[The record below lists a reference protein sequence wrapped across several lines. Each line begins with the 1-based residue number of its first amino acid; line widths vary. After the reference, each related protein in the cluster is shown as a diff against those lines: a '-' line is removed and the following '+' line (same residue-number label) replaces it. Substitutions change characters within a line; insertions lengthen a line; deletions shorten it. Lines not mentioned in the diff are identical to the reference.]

1 MPAPIPVVTPI
12 ADLLAPPA
20 GGTVALSCSAST
32 VGPSA
37 SYQWQLIEQPVGGSA
52 ALTNATTAAP
62 TLTGVTLRGTYI
74 VFLTITDSGGSSHA
88 YPYPT
93 QATTAPYGF
102 TSPLATAFGV
112 VRVAEESGLFKP
124 GRGEY
129 GWFEKGLWPLV
140 DKVNDGLTFSRYDDP
155 TRTLTAN
162 VIVPDNSVAPSNNS
176 VAIAGLS
183 VRNDT
188 ANTENELYSTHGK
201 INVLSHLHVSNK
213 DVTVSGGILKADT
226 IRDASGGSLIM
237 EPNGGLVVN
246 TSTVAVTADY
256 GATIEMAGTVSE
268 TLAVT
273 SNGILQLRAH
283 GALQVQGM
291 GDSNISL
298 TTANGFISAYGPAV
312 FLEADTELEAR
323 VGTSLLSLG
332 GDVSLTSADDLTLTA
347 SGSNGDVNIVA
358 AGLLG
363 DIKLSA
369 GALVA
374 LETTGGNGQIE
385 LKPNLATTSL
395 KPVRAPGLV
404 ICDTVSDKSTSPY
417 GPGPLFI
424 STVPVYSRHDVA
436 SDLDVNITVA
446 VLAAKLAAVE
456 LVLSRT
462 VGSGTEVLATIN
474 SGTLPET
481 GWCLFSIRCRTKLVG
496 ADRTVIQLEYDFT
509 PPAAGLDIPVA
520 PGSPTRLY
528 AIRNDTLA
536 GSPVSFQ
543 VSTSNTLLE
552 YYAQMTCAL
561 YNPHNQDVL

>member
-102 TSPLATAFGV
+102 TSPLATSFGV

-140 DKVNDGLTFSRYDDP
+140 DKVGEGLQFPYYDIPSRELTANSIVADPFSAPFTNAVSIDGLT
-155 TRTLTAN
+155 
-162 VIVPDNSVAPSNNS
+162 
-176 VAIAGLS
+176 
-183 VRNDT
+183 VRNDPDQ
-188 ANTENELYSTHGK
+188 AEHELASSHDK
-201 INVLSHLHVSNK
+201 INVLSHTVVTGK
-213 DVTVSGGILKADT
+213 DLTVSGGTLKADDISDATGGDIT
-226 IRDASGGSLIM
+226 INANAGVSVYAGSGLTVDVDQAIDLSAQTLIAIGSASGNVTIDAGADIAL
-237 EPNGGLVVN
+237 NA
-246 TSTVAVTADY
+246 TSGDGDITLTTQ
-256 GATIEMAGTVSE
+256 GATG
-268 TLAVT
+268 
-273 SNGILQLRAH
+273 
-283 GALQVQGM
+283 
-291 GDSNISL
+291 NIAL
-298 TTANGFISAYGPAV
+298 TTQGSNADISI
-312 FLEADTELEAR
+312 
-323 VGTSLLSLG
+323 
-332 GDVSLTSADDLTLTA
+332 TA
-347 SGSNGDVNIVA
+347 SGSDGDVNIVA

-369 GALVA
+369 GSRVT
-374 LETTGGNGQIE
+374 LETTGGNGEIE

-404 ICDTVSDKSTSPY
+404 ICDTVIDKSTSPY

-424 STVPVYSRHDVA
+424 SAVPVYSRHDGA

-474 SGTLPET
+474 SGTLADS
-481 GWCLFSIRCRTKLVG
+481 GWCLFNIRCRTKIV
-496 ADRTVIQLEYDFT
+496 ASDRTVMQLEYDST

-528 AIRNDTLA
+528 AIRNESLV
-536 GSPVSFQ
+536 GNSVSFY

-561 YNPHNQDVL
+561 YNPHNQDVI